1 MLLCV
6 GLEAKMNLD
15 TFATWY
21 DTDLSMELNYEVQI
35 HTKHRIKKYSF
46 LTKSTNELQEDV
58 LLFEIRN
65 FDTQVK
71 VVY

>member
-1 MLLCV
+1 LHSEV
-6 GLEAKMNLD
+6 NNIG
-15 TFATWY
+15 
-21 DTDLSMELNYEVQI
+21 DLSMELNYDEVQI
-35 HTKHRIKKYSF
+35 HIKHRIKKYLF
-46 LTKSTNELQEDV
+46 LTEKTDELQEDV

>member
-1 MLLCV
+1 
-6 GLEAKMNLD
+6 
-15 TFATWY
+15 
-21 DTDLSMELNYEVQI
+21 MELNYDEVQI
-35 HTKHRIKKYSF
+35 HIKHRIKKYLF
-46 LTKSTNELQEDV
+46 LTEKTDELQEDV